1 MAKLIM
7 EIGEEREWKRVLK
20 RREISKN
27 EGSKEAML
35 VSLWR

>member
-1 MAKLIM
+1 MTKLMM
-7 EIGEEREWKRVLK
+7 EMSEEREWKRVSK

-35 VSLWR
+35 VSL